1 MLIVTLFL
9 VQVDVDAQKMSGTWH
24 AVPLKRV
31 NSHSNAIDIQADEV
45 HQRMPNLSYSV
56 ERG

>member
-9 VQVDVDAQKMSGTWH
+9 VDAQKMSGTWH